1 MTHNN
6 KVITA
11 MTSGI
16 TAVALATGVTIGVLT
31 PEKTEIPYEINVVS
45 PYVSEISVDIPEK
58 ESIGLYELYLND
70 ELVDRNVIPDTIQ
83 TIPLVLSNTDNLSF
97 KFYQQGKCVAT
108 GEFEEDK
115 LYFKK

>member
-1 MTHNN
+1 MTHNG
-6 KVITA
+6 KVITS

-16 TAVALATGVTIGVLT
+16 AAVAIAAGTMIGVLT

-58 ESIGLYELYLND
+58 ESIGLYELYLNN
-70 ELVDRNVIPDTIQ
+70 ELVDRNVIPETIQ
-83 TIPLVLSNTDNLSF
+83 TIPLVLSETDNLSF
-97 KFYQQGKCVAT
+97 KFYQQGECVAT